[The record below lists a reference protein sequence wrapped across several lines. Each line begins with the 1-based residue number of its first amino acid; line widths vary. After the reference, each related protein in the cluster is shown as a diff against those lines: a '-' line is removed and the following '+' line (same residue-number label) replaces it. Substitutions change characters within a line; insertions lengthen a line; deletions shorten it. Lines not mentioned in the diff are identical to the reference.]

1 MVQDPTLTEDEHLVL
16 RLHPHWKTLIG
27 PLLVAVLVVAVALI
41 AEVLIPSNS
50 AAVVERLVVAA
61 VAILAVML
69 WLIVPVLRWRTTTYE
84 LTTRRMRVRS
94 GIVTRHGRDIP
105 LARINDVSFAKG
117 LLDRLLGSG
126 RLVVESAGEHG
137 QILLNDIPHVESV
150 QTTLFRLVEG
160 RRGRV
165 PMRMDVIFRF
175 DYGRIVPW
183 VRRRDYGLSAIAG
196 PDAIQFRSRVR
207 MRGEDCE
214 VRAEPVPGS
223 AERVR

>member
-1 MVQDPTLTEDEHLVL
+1 MTVDPSLTQDEHLVL
-16 RLHPHWKTLIG
+16 LLHPHWKTLIR
-27 PLLVAVLVVAVALI
+27 PFAVAVLVIAIALI

-50 AAVVERLVVAA
+50 AAAVERLVVAA

-105 LARINDVSFAKG
+105 LARINDVSFEKG

-137 QILLNDIPHVESV
+137 QILLDDIPRVEFT
-150 QTTLFRLVEG
+150 QATLFRLVEEEQ
-160 RRGRV
+160 RR
-165 PMRMDVIFRF
+165 
-175 DYGRIVPW
+175 
-183 VRRRDYGLSAIAG
+183 L
-196 PDAIQFRSRVR
+196 
-207 MRGEDCE
+207 
-214 VRAEPVPGS
+214 
-223 AERVR
+223 ERNDRNQP

>member
-16 RLHPHWKTLIG
+16 RLHPHAKTLIR
-27 PLLVAVLVVAVALI
+27 PVSVAVLVVAAALI

-50 AAVVERLVVAA
+50 AAAVERLAVAA

-105 LARINDVSFAKG
+105 LARINDVSFEKG

-137 QILLNDIPHVESV
+137 QILLNDIPRVEFT
-150 QTTLFRLVEG
+150 QATLFRLVEEEQ
-160 RRGRV
+160 RRLERNE
-165 PMRMDVIFRF
+165 
-175 DYGRIVPW
+175 
-183 VRRRDYGLSAIAG
+183 
-196 PDAIQFRSRVR
+196 RSQ
-207 MRGEDCE
+207 
-214 VRAEPVPGS
+214 P
-223 AERVR
+223 

>member
-1 MVQDPTLTEDEHLVL
+1 MTVDPSLTQDEHLVL
-16 RLHPHWKTLIG
+16 LLHPHWKTLIR
-27 PLLVAVLVVAVALI
+27 PFAVAVLVIVVALI

-50 AAVVERLVVAA
+50 AAAVERLAVAA

-137 QILLNDIPHVESV
+137 QIVLTDIPHVESV
-150 QTTLFRLVEG
+150 QTTLFRLVEEEQ
-160 RRGRV
+160 RR
-165 PMRMDVIFRF
+165 
-175 DYGRIVPW
+175 
-183 VRRRDYGLSAIAG
+183 L
-196 PDAIQFRSRVR
+196 
-207 MRGEDCE
+207 
-214 VRAEPVPGS
+214 
-223 AERVR
+223 ERNDRNQP